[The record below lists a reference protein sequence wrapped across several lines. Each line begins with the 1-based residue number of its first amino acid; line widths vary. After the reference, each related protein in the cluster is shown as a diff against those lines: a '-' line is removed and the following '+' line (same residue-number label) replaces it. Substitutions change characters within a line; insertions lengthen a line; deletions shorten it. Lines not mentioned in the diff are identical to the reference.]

1 MKKFKQLLC
10 LALALTIS
18 ASLLAACGQKNNGG
32 SKDSDEKVLTYAV
45 EGGSAGEEIALEK
58 GWKVTTLED
67 QAAALMEVASGTSD
81 AAIIDLLM
89 AGAMIGEGTSYP
101 DLTYTDRLTEE
112 EYGIGCRKG
121 SDLAQ
126 YINCVLGDAYQS
138 GTMQKLAQQ
147 YGITEELLVP
157 QQESTFTTG
166 EDSDVSYIQQKG
178 TLVVGITEFA
188 PMDYKDENG
197 QWIGFDADLAKL
209 VAERLGVEIQFVV
222 IDWGQKI
229 NELDSKAIDVVW
241 NGMTLTDEV
250 LSSMSCSNA
259 YCNNAQVVVLPA
271 DVAENYPDAAS
282 MADLTFA
289 VESGSAGKTQAEE
302 NGFTYTEVV
311 DQATAVL
318 EVSSGTAD
326 AAIIDSLMAGAMVGE
341 GTSYADLTYTIQL
354 NTEEYG
360 VGFRKGSDAAAA
372 LNEFFRQQWE
382 SGAMQALAEQYGVQA
397 ALIEQK

>member
-1 MKKFKQLLC
+1 MKK
-10 LALALTIS
+10 LTAFVLS
-18 ASLLAACGQKNNGG
+18 AMMVLSLAACGAKTETPADT
-32 SKDSDEKVLTYAV
+32 STPAADATKPAEVAKLTYAV
-45 EGGSAGEEIALEK
+45 EAGSAGEEVALAN
-58 GWKVTTLED
+58 GYNVVSVD
-67 QAAALMEVASGTSD
+67 SQAKALMEVQAGTAD
-81 AAIIDLLM
+81 AAIIDSLM
-89 AGAMIGEGTSYP
+89 AGAMVGEGTSYP
-101 DLTYTDRLTEE
+101 DLTYDSQGLTTE

-222 IDWGQKI
+222 IDWGQKL

-241 NGMTLTDEV
+241 NGMTLTDGV
-250 LSSMSCSNA
+250 MSAMACTNA
-259 YCNNAQVVVLPA
+259 YCKNAQVVV
-271 DVAENYPDAAS
+271 VR
-282 MADLTFA
+282 
-289 VESGSAGKTQAEE
+289 GQ
-302 NGFTYTEVV
+302 
-311 DQATAVL
+311 
-318 EVSSGTAD
+318 
-326 AAIIDSLMAGAMVGE
+326 
-341 GTSYADLTYTIQL
+341 
-354 NTEEYG
+354 
-360 VGFRKGSDAAAA
+360 
-372 LNEFFRQQWE
+372 
-382 SGAMQALAEQYGVQA
+382 
-397 ALIEQK
+397 